1 MHELI
6 REDYENNSERQV
18 AGAQPEPLKEDAQEH

>member
-6 REDYENNSERQV
+6 REEYENNSEMQV
-18 AGAQPEPLKEDAQEH
+18 ARAQPEPLKEDVQEH